1 MLLKLENT
9 GLDAEVVVG
18 EGQRG
23 YDFCVMRDAELGVP
37 STPGWRES
45 VLRKA
50 HDKRGDLKSRGKEEA
65 MQVPYAN
72 KWQKETDK
80 LREIALGCDLTEEV
94 KWGKPCFTF
103 LEKNVAIIIPLKES
117 CALAFFKGALLKDPK
132 CVLGRAG
139 EHTQA
144 GRWIK
149 FTSVKDIA
157 TLRITLR
164 SYLYEAIELEESGKK
179 VELRKPSEY
188 TVPEELQNL
197 LDDNA
202 ALKASFNALT
212 PGRRKSYVFHI
223 SSAKQ
228 AKTRAAR
235 AERCVPMIQGG
246 RGFNELP
253 R

>member
-1 MLLKLENT
+1 
-9 GLDAEVVVG
+9 
-18 EGQRG
+18 
-23 YDFCVMRDAELGVP
+23 
-37 STPGWRES
+37 
-45 VLRKA
+45 
-50 HDKRGDLKSRGKEEA
+50 
-65 MQVPYAN
+65 MQVPYAK
-72 KWQKETDK
+72 KWQNETDK
-80 LREIALGCDLTEEV
+80 LREIALGCGLTEEL

-103 LEKNVAIIIPLKES
+103 LKKNVAIVIPLKES
-117 CALAFFKGALLKDPK
+117 CALAFFKGALLKAPRH
-132 CVLGRAG
+132 VLEKAG

-144 GRWIK
+144 GRWIN
-149 FTSVKDIA
+149 FTSIEE
-157 TLRITLR
+157 ITALLPLR
-164 SYLYEAIELEESGKK
+164 SCLYEAIELEQSGKK

-188 TVPEELQNL
+188 TIPEELHTL
-197 LDDNA
+197 LNNNA

-235 AERCVPMIQGG
+235 AERCVPMIQSG

>member
-1 MLLKLENT
+1 
-9 GLDAEVVVG
+9 
-18 EGQRG
+18 
-23 YDFCVMRDAELGVP
+23 
-37 STPGWRES
+37 
-45 VLRKA
+45 
-50 HDKRGDLKSRGKEEA
+50 
-65 MQVPYAN
+65 MQVPYAK

-80 LREIALGCDLTEEV
+80 LREIALGCDLTEEL

-103 LEKNVAIIIPLKES
+103 LKKNVAIVIPLKES
-117 CALAFFKGALLKDPK
+117 CALAFFKGALLKDPRH
-132 CVLGRAG
+132 VLEKAG
-139 EHTQA
+139 EHAQA

-149 FTSVKDIA
+149 FTSIKQ
-157 TLRITLR
+157 ITALQLPLR
-164 SYLYEAIELEESGKK
+164 SYLYEAIELEQSGKK

-188 TVPEELQNL
+188 TIPEELQTL
-197 LDDNA
+197 LNNNA

-228 AKTRAAR
+228 PKTRAAR
-235 AERCVPMIQGG
+235 AERCVPMIQSG

>member
-1 MLLKLENT
+1 
-9 GLDAEVVVG
+9 
-18 EGQRG
+18 
-23 YDFCVMRDAELGVP
+23 
-37 STPGWRES
+37 
-45 VLRKA
+45 
-50 HDKRGDLKSRGKEEA
+50 
-65 MQVPYAN
+65 MQVPYAK

-80 LREIALGCDLTEEV
+80 LREIALGCDLTEEL
-94 KWGKPCFTF
+94 KWGKPCFT
-103 LEKNVAIIIPLKES
+103 LLKKNVAIVIPLKES
-117 CALAFFKGALLKDPK
+117 CALAFFKGALLKDPRH
-132 CVLGRAG
+132 VLRKAG

-149 FTSVKDIA
+149 FTSVKE
-157 TLRITLR
+157 ITALQLPLR
-164 SYLYEAIELEESGKK
+164 SYLYEAIELEQSGKK

-188 TVPEELQNL
+188 TIPEELQTL
-197 LDDNA
+197 LNENA
-202 ALKASFNALT
+202 APKASFNALT

-235 AERCVPMIQGG
+235 AERCVPMIQSG

>member
-1 MLLKLENT
+1 
-9 GLDAEVVVG
+9 
-18 EGQRG
+18 
-23 YDFCVMRDAELGVP
+23 
-37 STPGWRES
+37 
-45 VLRKA
+45 
-50 HDKRGDLKSRGKEEA
+50 
-65 MQVPYAN
+65 MQVPYAK

-80 LREIALGCDLTEEV
+80 LREIALGCDLTEEL

-103 LEKNVAIIIPLKES
+103 LKKNVAIVIPLKES
-117 CALAFFKGALLKDPK
+117 CALAFFKGALLKDPRH
-132 CVLGRAG
+132 VLEKAG

-149 FTSVKDIA
+149 FTSIKE
-157 TLRITLR
+157 ITALQAPLR
-164 SYLYEAIELEESGKK
+164 SYLCEAIELEQSGKK

-188 TVPEELQNL
+188 TIPEELQTL
-197 LDDNA
+197 LNNNA

-235 AERCVPMIQGG
+235 AERCVPMIQSG

-253 R
+253 K